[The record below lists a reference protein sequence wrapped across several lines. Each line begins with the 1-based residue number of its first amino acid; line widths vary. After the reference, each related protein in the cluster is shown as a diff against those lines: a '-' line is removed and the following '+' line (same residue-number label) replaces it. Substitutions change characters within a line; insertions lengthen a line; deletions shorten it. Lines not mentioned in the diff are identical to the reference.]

1 MDLGFSSVM
10 RLLELGGGLGLFLYG
25 MRVMSDAIQR
35 RSGPRLQ
42 KTLGILTTNRFTGVF
57 TGLTITTAIQ
67 SSSATTVLL
76 VSIVNAGL
84 MNLEQAIGVI
94 MGANIGTTFTAW
106 LVSVVGF
113 KFKISALALPAVA
126 IGIPLFFSRA
136 EKRRE
141 IAGILIGFGIL
152 FLGLGVMKD
161 SVPDIQNNP
170 ELLAFLAQFA
180 DPSYASILLFV
191 AIGTILTITVQ
202 SSSAAMAIT
211 LTMAFKGWITFPI
224 AAAIVLG
231 ENIGTTVTAYLA
243 SLGMNASARRTAR
256 AHMLFNLVGVAWI
269 LAVFFPFIGGVDR
282 LMPGSVDDPTHLPFH
297 LSAFHTLFNIANTAL
312 LIGFVPVI
320 ARVVRRWIPDTAED
334 ADAGHLTFVS
344 SQTAEDL
351 ESNLISARAE
361 LGRMAT
367 IVHDMSLWVL
377 NAMQEDADAIRRTKA
392 KMYEFEALTDQINEK
407 IGAFLTACMVS
418 NLSED
423 QACRIRAKYRIAH
436 ELENIGDDCKNITKW
451 LVRRINKGTTFH
463 ASGIEQLSEY
473 SGHVLDF
480 LRYNADYLTSD
491 VRDFS
496 LASAREMEK
505 NLNRQRNQ
513 LRKLVRQHLIEG
525 GDVRGEMI
533 FMDIVRHLE
542 QIGDSCFNISEEI
555 MALNG
560 ELTSGVPTVAHH

>member
-1 MDLGFSSVM
+1 
-10 RLLELGGGLGLFLYG
+10 
-25 MRVMSDAIQR
+25 
-35 RSGPRLQ
+35 
-42 KTLGILTTNRFTGVF
+42 
-57 TGLTITTAIQ
+57 
-67 SSSATTVLL
+67 
-76 VSIVNAGL
+76 
-84 MNLEQAIGVI
+84 
-94 MGANIGTTFTAW
+94 
-106 LVSVVGF
+106 
-113 KFKISALALPAVA
+113 
-126 IGIPLFFSRA
+126 
-136 EKRRE
+136 
-141 IAGILIGFGIL
+141 
-152 FLGLGVMKD
+152 
-161 SVPDIQNNP
+161 
-170 ELLAFLAQFA
+170 
-180 DPSYASILLFV
+180 
-191 AIGTILTITVQ
+191 
-202 SSSAAMAIT
+202 MAIT